1 MILVYITCL
10 VSSVSCLKLIQN
22 ANNASNHNVTT
33 LYPVENI
40 AYHREANNVFR
51 DNMNKNNE
59 KEINQTQ
66 SRDKTSNTE
75 LKKYDSNILSTLKEA
90 ELEQLQNKNEVE
102 ISLKEKQD
110 HKNEIKLFTDTT
122 SWKVNTSY
130 AKSKLNMNDNKS
142 NITDNSY
149 NIENESFKGK
159 EFKPSPPLGYFYDED
174 KFVVPTQA
182 TVGSFNPHVSKPSI
196 EIVSSPR
203 HFFPLDYKQPVTSYN
218 VAIDSPYKFEHILPR
233 TKDWKF
239 ETGLEIKPTMEA
251 PVMIPAGGL
260 YKLPDAFKEKP
271 GSDGDDDNFGL
282 DFEDSKDA
290 ALKKR
295 SNPWKKILNLI
306 TALVPVGI
314 IISALTPSII
324 TLESADNNPR
334 FPSRISR
341 RSEESVAELPSISE
355 RCKRR
360 LLCELHSNGNYMRI
374 SSSLHRPNLC
384 YKIPCNDPQALSKV
398 LSWLFQHHGSRGHHY
413 ALHDRRGFI
422 T

>member
-10 VSSVSCLKLIQN
+10 VSSVSCLRLIQN

-75 LKKYDSNILSTLKEA
+75 LKKYDSKILSTLKEA
-90 ELEQLQNKNEVE
+90 ELEQLQNNNEVE

-110 HKNEIKLFTDTT
+110 HKNGIKLFTDTT
-122 SWKVNTSY
+122 SWKVNATY
-130 AKSKLNMNDNKS
+130 AKSNLNMNDNKS

-203 HFFPLDYKQPVTSYN
+203 YFFPLDYKQPVSSYN

-290 ALKKR
+290 ALKK
-295 SNPWKKILNLI
+295 
-306 TALVPVGI
+306 
-314 IISALTPSII
+314 
-324 TLESADNNPR
+324 R